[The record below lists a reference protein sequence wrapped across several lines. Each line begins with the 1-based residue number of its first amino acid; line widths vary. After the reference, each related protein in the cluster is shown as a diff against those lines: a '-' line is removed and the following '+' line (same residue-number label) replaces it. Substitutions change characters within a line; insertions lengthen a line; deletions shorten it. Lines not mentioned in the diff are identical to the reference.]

1 MACVVHCSNRIRRQS
16 LTFTNCARKGRLPW
30 GSAVW
35 GRRGPSL
42 GVEWGCAPLLGGPHE
57 RGRFRAGRTQTDT
70 PRPQMLARNRPR
82 SWGGARWGATSAWCA
97 LGNPCDFGRKGS
109 QGAPRQA
116 PGRHTE
122 PSGSV
127 WRPDR
132 LAPSHRYPAVAGAQA
147 FGESPSKGSRPPS
160 THAVGVGLGP
170 FKGVFAGQYGLIFP
184 NLKGTNSGSWKPALQ
199 AQLLRPVG
207 AWISEQA
214 RRRASAMSCGDAPLR
229 GEWENP
235 SKSPDVI
242 RGSWDVLTAS
252 QKLLVDPGEPY

>member
-1 MACVVHCSNRIRRQS
+1 MGAANALPHTPPPPSLACAQPTPLVGRGAMGSHLRVVRP
-16 LTFTNCARKGRLPW
+16 G
-30 GSAVW
+30 
-35 GRRGPSL
+35 GPSR
-42 GVEWGCAPLLGGPHE
+42 PRE
-57 RGRFRAGRTQTDT
+57 RLGRFR
-70 PRPQMLARNRPR
+70 NRE
-82 SWGGARWGATSAWCA
+82 
-97 LGNPCDFGRKGS
+97 GS

-214 RRRASAMSCGDAPLR
+214 RRRANAMSCGDAPHR